1 MFGVFTSLKLKK
13 KKKIII
19 IIIIIID
26 STDEH
31 TGVPD
36 EVTLTIMC

>member
-13 KKKIII
+13 KKKKII

-36 EVTLTIMC
+36 EVTLMIVC